1 MIMSNI
7 SSCWQNTTETR
18 LTVDQFIV
26 LIFKLHETELHLN
39 GFNRV
44 ALESLAKE
52 LQRKLFKA
60 IHLRYKWFRPV
71 EAQLLNESFKSPTNK
86 ITKETATFTISTLL
100 KATIG
105 IQLDEDIPAY
115 KQFLKKLLPYEKEWL
130 IKELR
135 DALLT
140 TTGVYCL
147 IHIISGIFNG
157 CQIPSSFNIFTLFAF
172 SLFSTL
178 LCFPVLYLFFFKLRS
193 VRTPKLFKL
202 DGNIRAWQ
210 SAISKELASLK
221 EDSAEHLNEQIF
233 ELININLASN
243 RKKNKNEEKNIKRF
257 LYVTMTYFSE
267 AMHYAQK
274 QKTDKSGHGIS
285 VLINDIEKLMDNL
298 EHKYETSVWGTSGKS
313 NLNNLISIAR
323 DSVKKEN
330 GDKLEDE
337 VYDDHFSSRVRALI
351 EEKPYQYN
359 LIWSIT
365 PKR

>member
-1 MIMSNI
+1 M
-7 SSCWQNTTETR
+7 
-18 LTVDQFIV
+18 
-26 LIFKLHETELHLN
+26 
-39 GFNRV
+39 
-44 ALESLAKE
+44 
-52 LQRKLFKA
+52 
-60 IHLRYKWFRPV
+60 
-71 EAQLLNESFKSPTNK
+71 
-86 ITKETATFTISTLL
+86 
-100 KATIG
+100 
-105 IQLDEDIPAY
+105 
-115 KQFLKKLLPYEKEWL
+115 
-130 IKELR
+130 
-135 DALLT
+135 T

-178 LCFPVLYLFFFKLRS
+178 LCFPILYLFFFKLRS

-274 QKTDKSGHGIS
+274 QKTGKHQSHIGYTVTTGFVVQTPPRSIEITAVYKDHRRHDNPTQYVYRTYTLNLGH
-285 VLINDIEKLMDNL
+285 N
-298 EHKYETSVWGTSGKS
+298 
-313 NLNNLISIAR
+313 
-323 DSVKKEN
+323 
-330 GDKLEDE
+330 
-337 VYDDHFSSRVRALI
+337 
-351 EEKPYQYN
+351 
-359 LIWSIT
+359 SIT
-365 PKR
+365 FH